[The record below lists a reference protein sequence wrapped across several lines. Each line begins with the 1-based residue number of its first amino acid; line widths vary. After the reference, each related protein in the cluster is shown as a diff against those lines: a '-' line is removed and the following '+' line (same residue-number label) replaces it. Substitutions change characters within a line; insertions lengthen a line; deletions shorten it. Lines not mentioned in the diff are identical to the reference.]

1 MNKYL
6 YLSTLFVLCSLFIAG
21 CGPSESEIA
30 TMTVPP
36 WTPTPP
42 QTANNT
48 LPPLPTPTKT
58 LYPQPTFP
66 TIPIPLI
73 YDDDGS
79 PDGTLANFYLI
90 AHPDADLKVVSISY
104 GEATPKIYI
113 QHIGRVLDEL
123 GMPNIL
129 LGAGQ
134 DAPLAGTNSFPEW
147 ITEAANKFWNTPIP
161 NAGKTYPA
169 QPSAELIVS
178 VINQSPEPVTLFFAG
193 AYTNL
198 AQALRLDPTIVD
210 NIHAVYL
217 MGGAVFVPG
226 NIDDFYPDDE
236 NIYAEWNLYAD
247 PQAAKEVF
255 EADLD
260 IYLVPLDATNQVLI
274 TKQDTNAWRQGGAI
288 GNFAADFYE
297 SIMMSTNDDAAIWDL
312 MAAVAMLQPE
322 LCPFVPLHLEVVTE
336 DGATSGQ
343 TAVVPGEEPNIHV
356 CLEPDAEL
364 VRQNII
370 DIFSA
375 SD

>member
-1 MNKYL
+1 
-6 YLSTLFVLCSLFIAG
+6 
-21 CGPSESEIA
+21 
-30 TMTVPP
+30 
-36 WTPTPP
+36 
-42 QTANNT
+42 
-48 LPPLPTPTKT
+48 
-58 LYPQPTFP
+58 
-66 TIPIPLI
+66 
-73 YDDDGS
+73 
-79 PDGTLANFYLI
+79 
-90 AHPDADLKVVSISY
+90 
-104 GEATPKIYI
+104 
-113 QHIGRVLDEL
+113 
-123 GMPNIL
+123 
-129 LGAGQ
+129 
-134 DAPLAGTNSFPEW
+134 
-147 ITEAANKFWNTPIP
+147 
-161 NAGKTYPA
+161 
-169 QPSAELIVS
+169 
-178 VINQSPEPVTLFFAG
+178 
-193 AYTNL
+193 
-198 AQALRLDPTIVD
+198 
-210 NIHAVYL
+210 

-226 NIDDFYPDDE
+226 NIDDFYPEDE

-322 LCPFVPLHLEVVTE
+322 LCPFVPLHLEVITE